1 MVNLHSK
8 IESKPGVVFLSQIVS
23 ASKDNGQSK
32 ATKKQKQVSNTLAE
46 WGFNFA
52 LPLLCLTDEEDKYQL
67 LTGSE
72 IYESARESGID
83 KIWAVLIAAKK
94 PEAEK
99 AIEPA
104 LLQYEL
110 NDRVIDFQDI
120 AEFLDFLN
128 NSDKSTLTSIPG
140 IKDGYAK
147 LIADKRP
154 YTSEDMQKKLGNK
167 RSLKWLKAYKQSQ
180 IKA

>member
-1 MVNLHSK
+1 MVKVHSK

-23 ASKDNGQSK
+23 DSKENDNSK
-32 ATKKQKQVSNTLAE
+32 TTKKQKQVANTLAE

-67 LTGSE
+67 LTGAE
-72 IYESARESGID
+72 IYKLAVESGIE

-104 LLQYEL
+104 LLQYKF
-110 NDRVIDFQDI
+110 NDRVIDSQDI
-120 AEFLDFLN
+120 AEFVEFLN
-128 NSDKSTLTSIPG
+128 KSDKSALTSVPG

-147 LIADKRP
+147 MIADKRP
-154 YTSEDMQKKLGNK
+154 YTSEDVLGSK
-167 RSLKWLKAYKQSQ
+167 RTLNWLKAYKQSQ
-180 IKA
+180 IKP